1 MDTWS
6 KRIMLIVTGF
16 FWFSMYT
23 YVPTLGPYAK
33 QLGASYDMVGLIIG
47 SYGFTQ
53 LILRIPMGVISD
65 AWGSRKTFVIGGI
78 LVASLSG
85 MGMWLVPT
93 VGALLLF
100 RALAG
105 VAASTWVDYTVLYA
119 SYFPGSEAPKAI
131 GFINAVNNLGQVAAM
146 LAGGYVAQ
154 TMGMEAPFILSAV
167 FGGIGIV
174 LSLFVQDKRLK
185 PKPVNTLVLQEAL
198 HDENLLRLSALA
210 VILQIVTYVTVFGF
224 LPMAALGLGASSFEL
239 GLLTTI
245 TMVPSIFSS
254 AMSGSFFRKHFGERA
269 TLVAGMFIMSASCAV
284 IPFISSLEWL
294 YFSQALGGFG
304 RGLVFPLLMGLSIKN
319 FATDKRSTAMGVF
332 QAIYGLGMFG
342 GPVLAGVLS
351 SNFGLAAGFLVTGII
366 GLTGTGLAGWRRYL
380 PLTNESTRS
389 TVN

>member
-6 KRIMLIVTGF
+6 KRILIVVTGF

-23 YVPTLGPYAK
+23 YVPTLAPYAK

-53 LILRIPMGVISD
+53 LILRIPMGVVSD
-65 AWGSRKTFVIGGI
+65 AWGSRKMFVIGGI
-78 LVASLSG
+78 VIASLSG
-85 MGMWLVPT
+85 LGMWLLPA

-119 SYFPGSEAPKAI
+119 SYFPGNEAPKAI
-131 GFINAVNNLGQVAAM
+131 GFINAVTNLGQVAAM
-146 LAGGYVAQ
+146 LAGGYVSQ
-154 TMGMEAPFILSAV
+154 QMGMTAPFVLSAV
-167 FGGIGIV
+167 FGGMGII
-174 LSLFVQDKRLK
+174 LSLFVKEKRMP
-185 PKPVNTLVLQEAL
+185 PKPVNTASLSEAL
-198 HDENLLRLSALA
+198 RNDNLLRLSALA

-224 LPMAALGLGASSFEL
+224 LPMAAQALGANNFEL

-254 AMSGSFFRKHFGERA
+254 AMSGSFFSKRFGERP
-269 TLVAGMFIMSASCAV
+269 TLVAGLFIMSVSCIV
-284 IPFISSLEWL
+284 IPLTTSLSWL

-304 RGLVFPLLMGLSIKN
+304 RGLVLPLLMGLSIKN
-319 FATDKRSTAMGVF
+319 FPADKRSTAMGVF

-342 GPVLAGVLS
+342 GPVLAGILS
-351 SNFGLAAGFLVTGII
+351 STFGLAAGFWFTGII
-366 GLTGTGLAGWRRYL
+366 GLVGTGLANWRLYL
-380 PLTNESTRS
+380 PLGETNSSRIA
-389 TVN
+389 